1 MELDGWLMGP
11 EPCRKSTA
19 YQLIFNI
26 IIKAPINH
34 LHPIINLPPMLR
46 NYLKIAFRNLLK
58 NKSFSFINIF
68 GLTMGTAC
76 CLYILLYVQDQYR
89 YDAHHRAAGNL
100 YRIVTDLGFA
110 DRETLHMATC
120 GPPIVP
126 TMKAE
131 FPEVEEMARVSSPPG
146 VDQHLFR
153 IGERV
158 FYEQKGYLADS
169 TFFRLFDYRFLQGDP
184 IHALDE
190 PFSVV
195 LSEDLAKKLFDSGP
209 VLGQTLSIGGGD
221 TEEQFK
227 VTGVFNY
234 DLGKSHLMPSFFM
247 SMNAG
252 RLGQF
257 IRSDDSWAG
266 NNFIYG
272 YVRLKDG
279 TDPQALAAKL
289 PDFLQR
295 HGADQLRQLNMAKT
309 LHLQPVGEIHTTPKL
324 AAEISPVTS
333 KRLLNILLLIAAFIQ
348 LVASINFMNL
358 STARSTK
365 RAQEVGVR
373 KAIGAQRSA
382 LVAQFLGESLLLAL
396 AAVLL
401 AVPLIEFA
409 LPLLNHLTG
418 AQIALHF
425 THDWSA
431 WLMVIGLVLLTGLAA
446 GSYPAFYLSSFK
458 PIQVLRGTG
467 SPIKGPRGGGAAF
480 LRKSL
485 VVSQFVIASV
495 LILGAFVIRLQLD
508 FMLNRDL
515 GFEKN
520 QKVVFPFHSV
530 ESQQHLETFRNQ
542 LMAMPEVELASAMLV
557 TPGQF
562 IYNDLAMYK
571 EGEDMDRATGIRFT
585 YADENYLQTLKIKL
599 LAGRALT
606 MADTAVKENTA
617 KLVINETALKALRIP
632 VEEATGKVLR
642 SQFRE
647 RDFTFTIV
655 GVMQDFN
662 FEKLGS
668 SIDPFAVTIAAP
680 NELAQVVADVESGDY
695 GAFLQKAEALWKNTV
710 PGLPFEFSFL
720 DQDFEKLYLS
730 EQTLSRIISAFT
742 FMAILISCLGLFGLS
757 AFTAE
762 QRTKEIGVRKIL
774 GANTGSIVVLLS
786 REFVSLVILS
796 LLIASPL
803 AWWGM
808 KKWLENFA
816 YQVDLGWGVFLMTAL
831 VAVGVAFLTV
841 SFQSVKAALANPVKS
856 LRSE

>member
-1 MELDGWLMGP
+1 
-11 EPCRKSTA
+11 
-19 YQLIFNI
+19 
-26 IIKAPINH
+26 
-34 LHPIINLPPMLR
+34 MLN

-76 CLYILLYVQDQYR
+76 CLYILLYVQDQRR
-89 YDAHHRAAGNL
+89 YDNYHHEAGNL
-100 YRIVTDLGFA
+100 YRIITDLGFA

-146 VDQHLFR
+146 VDQNLFR
-153 IGERV
+153 IGGQV
-158 FYEQKGYLADS
+158 FYEKKGYLADS
-169 TFFRLFDYRFLQGDP
+169 TFFRLFDYHFLQGDP

-195 LSEDLAKKLFDSGP
+195 LSEDLAKKLFNTNEA
-209 VLGQTLSIGGGD
+209 LGQTVSIGGGD
-221 TEEQFK
+221 SEEKFK
-227 VTGVFNY
+227 VTGVLNY
-234 DLGKSHLMPSFFM
+234 DLGKSHLMPAFFM
-247 SMNAG
+247 SMNSG
-252 RLGQF
+252 GLGQF

-279 TDPQALAAKL
+279 ADPDALAAKL

-309 LHLQPVGEIHTTPKL
+309 LHLQPVTEIHTTPNL
-324 AAEISPVTS
+324 AGEVAPVTGN
-333 KRLLNILLLIAAFIQ
+333 RLLNILLLIAGFIQ
-348 LVASINFMNL
+348 LVACINFMNL

-373 KAIGAQRSA
+373 KAIGAHRSA
-382 LVAQFLGESLLLAL
+382 LVGQFLGESLLLAL
-396 AAVLL
+396 AAVVL

-418 AQIALHF
+418 AELDLDFSQNW
-425 THDWSA
+425 TA
-431 WLMVIGLVLLTGLAA
+431 WAMVIGLVLFTGLAA

-458 PIQVLRGTG
+458 PIQVLRGAG
-467 SPIKGPRGGGAAF
+467 SPFKGPGGGGGAAF

-485 VVSQFVIASV
+485 VVSQFVIAAV
-495 LILGAFVIRLQLD
+495 LIIGAFVIRLQLD
-508 FMLNRDL
+508 YMLNRDH

-530 ESQQHLETFRNQ
+530 ESKQHLETFRNQ
-542 LMAMPEVELASAMLV
+542 LMSLPEVELASAMMV

-562 IYNDLAMYK
+562 VFNDMAMYK
-571 EGEDMDRATGIRFT
+571 EGEDMDRATDIRFT
-585 YADENYLQTLKIKL
+585 YTDENYLQTLKIKL

-606 MADTAVKENTA
+606 MTDTVTQPQTA
-617 KLVINETALKALRIP
+617 KLIINETALKELRIP
-632 VEEATGKVLR
+632 VEEAPGKMLR
-642 SQFRE
+642 SQFRD

-668 SIDPFAVTIAAP
+668 SIEPFAVTVAP
-680 NELAQVVADVESGDY
+680 PKELAHVVADVNTSDY
-695 GAFLQKAEALWKNTV
+695 GSFLQEAEALWKSTV

-720 DQDFEKLYLS
+720 DQDFEKLYAS
-730 EQTLSRIISAFT
+730 ERTLSRIISAFT

-774 GANTGSIVVLLS
+774 GATTGSIVVLLS

-796 LLIASPL
+796 LVIASPL
-803 AWWGM
+803 AWLGM
-808 KKWLENFA
+808 RKWLENFA
-816 YQVDLGWGVFLMTAL
+816 YQINIGWEIFLLAGL
-831 VAVGVAFLTV
+831 VAVGVAVLTV
-841 SFQSVKAALANPVKS
+841 SFQSMRAALANPVKS